1 MRCRGLLGMGARM
14 QPSVCLSVPCLRALL
29 LLGLLCVAHG
39 ARSLLT
45 LQGGEHALWPS
56 GDAHTHCS
64 PRHSSS
70 VWLVAPSYCPPVCLA
85 SVATACVSPAAKDV
99 QGHCD
104 LFILCLL
111 YVIFHLHVTAK
122 KEDSCEVLDLAEYT
136 KNQPW
141 WRKLFGRGSGSSAEK
156 YNVATQ
162 LVIGGVTGWC
172 TGFIFQKVGKLA
184 ATAVGGG
191 FFLLQIANH
200 TGYIKVD
207 WKLVEQDVSKA
218 KEQLKYHSS
227 GSKLSPE
234 VKSRVDEVITFVKKN
249 VILTG
254 GFAGGFLL
262 GMSS

>member
-1 MRCRGLLGMGARM
+1 MG
-14 QPSVCLSVPCLRALL
+14 
-29 LLGLLCVAHG
+29 
-39 ARSLLT
+39 RSLY
-45 LQGGEHALWPS
+45 HV
-56 GDAHTHCS
+56 
-64 PRHSSS
+64 SSS
-70 VWLVAPSYCPPVCLA
+70 APAPRSSGSSRRRSA
-85 SVATACVSPAAKDV
+85 
-99 QGHCD
+99 G
-104 LFILCLL
+104 
-111 YVIFHLHVTAK
+111 AK

-141 WRKLFGRGSGSSAEK
+141 WHKLFGQSSGSSAEK
-156 YNVATQ
+156 YNVTTQ
-162 LVIGGVTGWC
+162 LLIGGVTGWC

-218 KEQLKYHSS
+218 KEQLKFHSS
-227 GSKLSPE
+227 GSKLTPE
-234 VKSRVDEVITFVKKN
+234 VKSRVDEVITFLKKN